1 MRRLSVFIVAAVSL
15 FAIGSGVAIAES
27 QTVTGTGDI
36 TKMVAS
42 NGTSSVTT
50 KVFGLKRPC
59 GGAWFLHVFVTAADG
74 TPLYKAEGGCY
85 SAEWH
90 TSLWYTPTGAPE
102 DYVAVD
108 CAGFSFTRNRT
119 TGAYKV
125 VMPRSCLGNAPN
137 RVRVEADGANYG
149 TLTGGHA
156 GPTKVLSRG

>member
-1 MRRLSVFIVAAVSL
+1 MRRLSIFLAAAVSL

-27 QTVTGTGDI
+27 QTVDGTGDI
-36 TKMVAS
+36 TKMVAD
-42 NGTSSVTT
+42 NGTSFVTT

-59 GGAWFLHVFVTAADG
+59 GGAQYLHVHVTKGDG

-90 TSLWYTPTGAPE
+90 TSLWYTPTGDPE

-108 CAGFSFTRNRT
+108 CTGFSFTRNRT

-125 VMPRSCLGNAPN
+125 VMPRSCLGSAPN
-137 RVRVEADGANYG
+137 RVRVDAEGQNYG
-149 TLTGGHA
+149 TLTGGLA